1 LISDKTIDIL
11 KTVFQFFSFLSKMTR
26 QIKDDRIYW
35 VGFSHFK
42 GVGPKRFGVL
52 LKKFGSAKKAFAAK
66 KEDLEKILGLKLAHD
81 FDDFRGSFDLT
92 SYFLRVRENRISIK
106 IMEDV
111 DYPENLKKID
121 NPPIVLYIKGKL
133 EPQDRLAVAVVG
145 TRLPTQYG
153 KKITRN
159 LVADL
164 VVQGITIVSGLAY
177 GVDSIAHK
185 TAIECGGRTI
195 AVLGGGLDKIYP
207 GSHVALAEEVTKH
220 GALVSEFGL
229 GAENLR
235 GNFPSR
241 NRIISGLSLG
251 VLVTEGSRK
260 SGTKITADWA
270 KKQGR
275 PIFAV
280 PGPITSEMSKAP
292 FELLKMGARLV
303 ESVDDVIEGL
313 GLKKKEVGRLRD
325 DRKTSLIG
333 GPVKMTKEEKKIIE
347 ILKSVGECH
356 FNKIVRLTGW
366 SAAKVGSILAMME
379 IKGLV
384 KVENGVYNIEE

>member
-1 LISDKTIDIL
+1 
-11 KTVFQFFSFLSKMTR
+11 M
-26 QIKDDRIYW
+26 
-35 VGFSHFK
+35 
-42 GVGPKRFGVL
+42 L
-52 LKKFGSAKKAFAAK
+52 LRKLGSAKKAYLSTEK
-66 KEDLEKILGLKLAHD
+66 KLAGILGEKLAHR
-81 FDDFRGSFDLT
+81 FFEFRESFDLA
-92 SYFLRVRENRISIK
+92 SYFVRVRENRISVK
-106 IMEDV
+106 TLEDK
-111 DYPENLKKID
+111 DFPENLKKID
-121 NPPIVLYIKGKL
+121 NPPIVLYTKGKL
-133 EPQDRLAVAVVG
+133 KPQDRLAVAVVG

-153 KKITRN
+153 KKITQN

-164 VVQGITIVSGLAY
+164 VSQEMTIVSGLAY

-185 TAIECGGRTI
+185 AALECGGRTI
-195 AVLGGGLDKIYP
+195 AVLGGGLDKVYP
-207 GSHVALAEEVTKH
+207 SSHRDLAEEITKR

-229 GAENLR
+229 GAENLK

-292 FELLKMGARLV
+292 SILIKMGARLV

-313 GLKKKEVGRLRD
+313 GLIKTG
-325 DRKTSLIG
+325 DRRQKAG
-333 GPVKMTKEEKKIIE
+333 EGDFKGKMAELTGDEKKIMR
-347 ILKSVGECH
+347 ILRRVGECH

-366 SAAKVGSILAMME
+366 SAAAVGSILSLME

-384 KVENGVYNIEE
+384 RVENGVYNINE